1 MYLVGYNNGQKHVYT
16 ATGGAVAVSLV
27 MSKRE
32 NNTNPGV
39 VYMNEA
45 FHAIPHY
52 SCLLYTSDAADE

>member
-1 MYLVGYNNGQKHVYT
+1 MDKNMAIQKHGYA

-45 FHAIPHY
+45 FHAIPHTTGN
-52 SCLLYTSDAADE
+52 CDVHAVER

>member
-1 MYLVGYNNGQKHVYT
+1 MDKNMAIQKHGYT

-52 SCLLYTSDAADE
+52 RKL